1 MRYVRQAKYIMGLTK
16 DEYLL
21 IPVSGYKTN
30 RRRNKLR
37 NLGRYLGNSSDR
49 VKRVIRVGL
58 ADNQE
63 NGYAKVVIASV
74 GENVTQQGYVTF
86 TIRKGVRDAVVEVNY
101 LSDSG
106 KKYKAYLKGSPLKDM
121 EISHNI
127 NAIYAVD
134 THKWIPVAV

>member
-21 IPVSGYKTN
+21 IPVGGYKTN

-49 VKRVIRVGL
+49 VKRVIRVYL
-58 ADNQE
+58 SKKSE
-63 NGYAKVVIASV
+63 NDYAEIITNSV
-74 GENVTQQGYVTF
+74 REKVTQQGDVVF
-86 TIRKGVRDAVVEVNY
+86 TIRKGVRDVVVEINY
-101 LSDSG
+101 LSGSG
-106 KKYKAYLKGSPLKDM
+106 NKYKAYLKSSPLKDM

>member
-21 IPVSGYKTN
+21 IPVCGYKTN

-63 NGYAKVVIASV
+63 KGYAKVVSASV
-74 GENVTQQGYVTF
+74 GEKVTQQGYVTF
-86 TIRKGVRDAVVEVNY
+86 TIRKGVRDVVAEVNY

-106 KKYKAYLKGSPLKDM
+106 KKYKAYLKGNPLQDM
-121 EISHNI
+121 EISYNI
-127 NAIYAVD
+127 NAIYVVD